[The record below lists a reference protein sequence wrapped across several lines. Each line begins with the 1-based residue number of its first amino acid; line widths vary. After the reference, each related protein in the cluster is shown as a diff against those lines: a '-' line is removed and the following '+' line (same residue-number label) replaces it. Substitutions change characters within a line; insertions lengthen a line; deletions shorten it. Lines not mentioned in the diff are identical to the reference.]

1 MNRATHTGETA
12 PPLTG
17 WRSTF
22 AALGYRNFR
31 LLWLTTI
38 FTSSGN
44 WVQQVTLGWL
54 AYDITKSPVQV
65 ALVMGVRAVPML
77 SAPLSGVIAD
87 RFDRRRL
94 LMLDPL
100 CSWRWRWRSRP
111 WSSRTSSLCGTC
123 TCSRS

>member
-1 MNRATHTGETA
+1 MNRATHTSEAA

-94 LMLDPL
+94 LMLDHVVL
-100 CSWRWRWRSRP
+100 MVLALAFAAVVLANVLAVWH
-111 WSSRTSSLCGTC
+111 LYVF
-123 TCSRS
+123 